1 MTRPAWSTCQMVSAV
16 SLDVLAGDRADDR
29 LGEPLAQPPLG
40 VGVLAGPPVPGGQP
54 AGVQVMLD
62 QVRAGP
68 LHAGRV
74 GLKPGA
80 VRTVRGP
87 VVLLL
92 C

>member
-1 MTRPAWSTCQMVSAV
+1 
-16 SLDVLAGDRADDR
+16 
-29 LGEPLAQPPLG
+29 
-40 VGVLAGPPVPGGQP
+40 VGVLAGPPVPGRQP
-54 AGVQVMLD
+54 AGDQVMLD